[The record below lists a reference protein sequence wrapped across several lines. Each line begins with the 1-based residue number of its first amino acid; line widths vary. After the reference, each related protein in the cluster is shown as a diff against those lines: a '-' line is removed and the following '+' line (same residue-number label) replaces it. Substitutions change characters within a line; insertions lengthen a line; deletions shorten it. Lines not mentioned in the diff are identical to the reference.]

1 MMKISLVVAKSKN
14 NVIGKN
20 NQLPWHLPADL
31 KHFKQVTMGKP
42 IIMGRKTFD
51 SIGKPLPGRR
61 NMVISRNK
69 NLIIEGCDVF
79 HTLDDALHAVESE
92 NEVMI
97 IGGENLFLQ
106 ILNRAHYIYLTVI
119 DAEFDGDTFF
129 LPLSDTWKLVEN
141 EKHIPDDR
149 NNYSYCFQLWKNSR
163 ML

>member
-1 MMKISLVVAKSKN
+1 MMKISLVVEKSKN

-129 LPLSDTWKLVEN
+129 LPLSDTWKLVED

-149 NNYSYCFQLWKNSR
+149 NNYSYCFQLWKN
-163 ML
+163 